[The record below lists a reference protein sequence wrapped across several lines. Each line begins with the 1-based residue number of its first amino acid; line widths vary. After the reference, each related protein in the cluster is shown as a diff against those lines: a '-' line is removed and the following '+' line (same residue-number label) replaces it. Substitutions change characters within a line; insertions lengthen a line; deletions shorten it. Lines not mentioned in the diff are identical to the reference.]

1 MRDGRADCFRYMDR
15 GQQGPLLM
23 AGRTGTALLARE
35 GDKHL
40 MFTVG
45 AANSG
50 KAFLQIATLEKGSH
64 RLLDDWPPIAILG
77 LKAFIVD
84 LLKRVKVLVD

>member
-1 MRDGRADCFRYMDR
+1 MRDGRADFFRYVDR
-15 GQQGPLLM
+15 GQQRPLLV
-23 AGRTGTALLARE
+23 AGWTGTALLAGE
-35 GDKHL
+35 GNKHL

-45 AANSG
+45 AENSG
-50 KAFLQIATLEKGSH
+50 KAFLQIATLEKGCH

-84 LLKRVKVLVD
+84 LLKGVKVLVD